1 MNNTGLFVFSRQENT
16 SSNELYIRHDT
27 DISHTGISFG
37 LPHDIPVTRLSY
49 QDGSGA
55 ILQSIDSLTLQSDTI
70 KIPSLPLAS
79 VDNSF
84 NFIVITND
92 GTLQRGSTYVSDIAD
107 SVTQLNVVNNLQ
119 QAHLTVHDTDIS
131 NLKLNVSTINTI
143 ISQIETNLVQ
153 IQLDLNTLTT
163 TVLND
168 KKIQNQFNWLYGIL
182 LVLFIILVIIIIILF
197 LTNRNSNKLISTMNK
212 QLDAMSQ
219 NMTKLKKA
227 MIELI
232 KS

>member
-1 MNNTGLFVFSRQENT
+1 MNNTGLFVFSRQENI
-16 SSNELYIRHDT
+16 SSNELYIQNDT
-27 DISHTGISFG
+27 EISHTGISFG

-49 QDGSGA
+49 QNGSGA

-70 KIPSLPLAS
+70 KIPSLPLAT
-79 VDNSF
+79 DGNSF

-119 QAHLTVHDTDIS
+119 QDHLTVHDTDIT

-143 ISQIETNLVQ
+143 ISQIESNLVQ
-153 IQLDLNTLTT
+153 IQLDLNTLTDN
-163 TVLND
+163 VVNN

-182 LVLFIILVIIIIILF
+182 VVLFIILVIIIIILF
-197 LTNRNSNKLISTMNK
+197 ITNRNSNKLISTMNK
-212 QLDAMSQ
+212 QLNSMSQ
-219 NMTKLKKA
+219 NMNKLKKA